1 MKFKIIIKV
10 STLVFVLL
18 ASCNSK
24 NDFTLCFTSKRP
36 YYYPT
41 LQYKGGFYK
50 IKQHY
55 YNNYTTIESQNNN
68 GIVKIR
74 FNINC
79 KGISGN
85 FHLETYSL
93 EYKNTIIS
101 KKITD
106 QLFFL
111 TKSLNNWIPARDEDG
126 ETVNSHKFL
135 AFRIV
140 NGKLI
145 DILPK

>member
-1 MKFKIIIKV
+1 MKTIISFIICICLFSCKNSNEKIELYSGK
-10 STLVFVLL
+10 
-18 ASCNSK
+18 K
-24 NDFTLCFTSKRP
+24 WP

-41 LQYKGGFYK
+41 LEYKGGFYE
-50 IKQHY
+50 IKKHY
-55 YNNYTTIESQNNN
+55 FNNYRTIVSPNNS

-93 EYKNTIIS
+93 EYKNTVIS

-111 TKSLNNWIPARDEDG
+111 TKSLNNWIPGRDEDG